1 MGSLTRTHFTIC
13 PLLVQDETGK
23 SKGFGFVCYSA
34 PEEATRAV
42 TEMNSKM
49 IDVRKGSCLACS
61 CSQGR

>member
-1 MGSLTRTHFTIC
+1 MRGGIAL
-13 PLLVQDETGK
+13 QDEAGK

-49 IDVRKGSCLACS
+49 IDVRICTVPSA
-61 CSQGR
+61 

>member
-1 MGSLTRTHFTIC
+1 L
-13 PLLVQDETGK
+13 QDETGK

-49 IDVRKGSCLACS
+49 IDVRQPPCLLVHPLLSILQQHAA
-61 CSQGR
+61 QGGFLSS

>member
-1 MGSLTRTHFTIC
+1 VVDDAL
-13 PLLVQDETGK
+13 PLQDETGK

-49 IDVRKGSCLACS
+49 IDVRMLPQHVCLLVHPDGSIL
-61 CSQGR
+61 

>member
-1 MGSLTRTHFTIC
+1 M
-13 PLLVQDETGK
+13 QDETGK

-49 IDVRKGSCLACS
+49 IDVRTDVSRPSGSHVNLL
-61 CSQGR
+61 Q